1 MLVPFTYTHVEYEAG
16 DALGRA
22 AALASLA
29 PIFFVVALATSLAQR
44 RDLGTAA
51 LLAGQLA
58 NEVLNTALKRALRAP
73 RPTSLHPHAPAFG
86 MPSNHAQFA
95 AFSAAYLAI
104 WALSGRWRVA
114 AGWRRAAAA
123 AAAAAALV
131 VAASR
136 VYLRYHTPA
145 QVAVGAAVGAAAAAA
160 WFAVVEALLRP
171 HFAAVAATPLAR
183 ALLVR
188 DCSEANVLERE
199 YKAVQRER

>member
-73 RPTSLHPHAPAFG
+73 RPTSLHPHAVACGYQLFDGLGRGGNAGFARYGFG
-86 MPSNHAQFA
+86 G
-95 AFSAAYLAI
+95 Y
-104 WALSGRWRVA
+104 
-114 AGWRRAAAA
+114 
-123 AAAAAALV
+123 
-131 VAASR
+131 
-136 VYLRYHTPA
+136 
-145 QVAVGAAVGAAAAAA
+145 
-160 WFAVVEALLRP
+160 
-171 HFAAVAATPLAR
+171 
-183 ALLVR
+183 
-188 DCSEANVLERE
+188 ANLHG
-199 YKAVQRER
+199 